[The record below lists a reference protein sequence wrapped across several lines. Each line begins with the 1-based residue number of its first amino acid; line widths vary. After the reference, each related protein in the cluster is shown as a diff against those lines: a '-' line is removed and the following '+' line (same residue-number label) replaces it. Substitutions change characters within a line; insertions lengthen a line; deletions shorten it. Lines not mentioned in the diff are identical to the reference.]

1 MIPYHHLPNLLI
13 HFQIHF
19 RRHCLLNN
27 PLLQSSNYHI
37 IQSCSIGYFN
47 STRNNFPI
55 SNVVYLIDNRRCD
68 QSGYNAIARDDGVS
82 LQVYELVNSLSA
94 ICSSQI
100 NSVQTP
106 WCICIRGFWI
116 VVVQHI
122 STKRD
127 FGIPFIIHILR
138 DRLRVDIRQ
147 CIICPIHRW
156 DIIKNHRKRSTVYTK
171 EADLIRLKP
180 DVIVNFKQHW
190 IQSWRHTIHLSRL
203 ITLIL
208 KSTFRKQI
216 EKSIYYRTF
225 SRGLSQITV

>member
-27 PLLQSSNYHI
+27 PLLKSSNYHI

-55 SNVVYLIDNRRCD
+55 SDVVYLIDNRRCD

-127 FGIPFIIHILR
+127 FEIPFIIHIFLANDHTQAVILR
-138 DRLRVDIRQ
+138 NPVLFWKH
-147 CIICPIHRW
+147 ICLPSRFESQVL
-156 DIIKNHRKRSTVYTK
+156 NH
-171 EADLIRLKP
+171 
-180 DVIVNFKQHW
+180 FM
-190 IQSWRHTIHLSRL
+190 
-203 ITLIL
+203 
-208 KSTFRKQI
+208 
-216 EKSIYYRTF
+216 
-225 SRGLSQITV
+225 